1 MDTLSEILRTLKLS
15 GSLYFRTELS
25 APWGLE
31 VPVDSQAVRFHVVV
45 QGTCWLRLV
54 GVPKA
59 IPLTTG
65 DLALVPYGKAHQLSD
80 DHSTPCRPLFDVLEE
95 QQFAGHGTLRYG
107 GGGVLT
113 QLVCGYVG
121 FVPEAS
127 HPLLESLPE
136 PLILPGEQ
144 TQQQHGLSTVIELIT
159 QEAGS
164 DHLGAS
170 ALVDRLSEVLFI
182 QMLRLYV
189 ARAPDRASCLAALGD
204 AYIGQVLHALHQQP
218 ASQWTVKTLARTV
231 GLSRSSFAARFTP
244 RMGMPPLRYLTRWR
258 IELAKRALETSQE
271 SISQIA
277 EQVGYRS
284 EAAFIMVFKRYV
296 GCTPSVYRRRVT

>member
-107 GGGVLT
+107 GGGGLT
-113 QLVCGYVG
+113 QLVCGYLG

-159 QEAGS
+159 S
-164 DHLGAS
+164 KK
-170 ALVDRLSEVLFI
+170 
-182 QMLRLYV
+182 
-189 ARAPDRASCLAALGD
+189 RAPITWAPLPSSTVFQKCCSSRCCVSMSPGLLTEPAAL
-204 AYIGQVLHALHQQP
+204 
-218 ASQWTVKTLARTV
+218 
-231 GLSRSSFAARFTP
+231 
-244 RMGMPPLRYLTRWR
+244 PP
-258 IELAKRALETSQE
+258 
-271 SISQIA
+271 
-277 EQVGYRS
+277 
-284 EAAFIMVFKRYV
+284 
-296 GCTPSVYRRRVT
+296 